1 VRTHDDADD
10 IHVLVDLA
18 DVGIATLDAATGQFL
33 SVNARY
39 CGITGLSQPELLS
52 GLTLADLTHPDDG
65 ALASNAVV
73 AMAASAT
80 DAHEIE
86 LRQVRPD
93 GGLVWVRVRGRRLA
107 DAGDRPRVAVVVHD
121 LTAQKHIE
129 DLLRQTRAR
138 QDDAEASQRDSE
150 GHYRA
155 LFEAMD
161 EGFGVFEVIFDDQQR
176 VADMRCIETNPS
188 YERQGGR
195 SQALGR
201 TVRELSPDVESVW
214 FDTYGKV
221 ALTGEPIRFTRW
233 SAPRNMWFDVYAFR
247 IGEPERRRIGV
258 LFQNVTEQKQAEAAL
273 REKEARQE
281 FLLALSDALR
291 PLTDPVAVQAE
302 ASRVL
307 AEHLGLSRALYCE
320 VEARADGNYYVAR
333 RDYHAPGVSSVVGGY
348 RAADFGVTVMEDLS
362 VGRTVAVADIGAH
375 EGLTDAERNA
385 FRATGIQAFVTAP
398 LIKNGRHVALFA
410 VHHVAPRAWTAHD
423 LSLIE
428 ETAERTWSA
437 VERAKAEDAFRAS
450 DARLQLALEAADMG
464 TFVWDAQRDET
475 EADQRMLSLF
485 GLPPGGKLNL
495 AVALESL
502 IHPDDRAPYAQAV
515 AAAMDPAGDGT
526 LRHDIRVLHSDGSLH
541 WVTVTAQMVFEG
553 NPRHA
558 VRLAGMAADISDRK
572 FTEAALRLSEE
583 QLLESDRRKDEFLA
597 VLAHELRNP
606 LAPIRTGLELI
617 RLGSDSRDAVER
629 VRRMMERQIG
639 HMVRLVDDLLDVSRI
654 TSGKIQLQRG
664 VRQLASLVQNALEA
678 NRAALQDARLEL
690 SVDVPESPVWLDV
703 DPTRFVQVLS
713 NILHNAVKFTNPGGR
728 VVLAADVA
736 GDAGRSPG
744 ELVLSVTDSGVGISS
759 DMLPRVFDLFV
770 QGDSSADRSHS
781 GLGIGL
787 ALARRLMDLHGGSI
801 QASSDGPGLGSTF
814 TIRLPVARD
823 PGLEHDGLGVRD
835 SRATISS
842 RVLVIDDNMDA
853 ADTTAMLVEALGG
866 SVAIAYDGENGIMR
880 ATEFKPHVVLLD
892 LGMPGIDGYDT
903 CRRIRRSLGAHV
915 FIVALTG
922 WGQEQDKDEALRAG
936 FDAHLTKPADP
947 VALEQLLA
955 AAGPRATT
963 RERSPAVGRL

>member
-1 VRTHDDADD
+1 MPS
-10 IHVLVDLA
+10 I
-18 DVGIATLDAATGQFL
+18 VG
-33 SVNARY
+33 S
-39 CGITGLSQPELLS
+39 
-52 GLTLADLTHPDDG
+52 
-65 ALASNAVV
+65 
-73 AMAASAT
+73 
-80 DAHEIE
+80 
-86 LRQVRPD
+86 
-93 GGLVWVRVRGRRLA
+93 
-107 DAGDRPRVAVVVHD
+107 
-121 LTAQKHIE
+121 
-129 DLLRQTRAR
+129 
-138 QDDAEASQRDSE
+138 
-150 GHYRA
+150 
-155 LFEAMD
+155 
-161 EGFGVFEVIFDDQQR
+161 
-176 VADMRCIETNPS
+176 
-188 YERQGGR
+188 
-195 SQALGR
+195 
-201 TVRELSPDVESVW
+201 
-214 FDTYGKV
+214 
-221 ALTGEPIRFTRW
+221 
-233 SAPRNMWFDVYAFR
+233 
-247 IGEPERRRIGV
+247 
-258 LFQNVTEQKQAEAAL
+258 
-273 REKEARQE
+273 
-281 FLLALSDALR
+281 
-291 PLTDPVAVQAE
+291 
-302 ASRVL
+302 
-307 AEHLGLSRALYCE
+307 
-320 VEARADGNYYVAR
+320 
-333 RDYHAPGVSSVVGGY
+333 Y
-348 RAADFGVTVMEDLS
+348 RAADFGVPVMEDLS
-362 VGRTVAVADIGAH
+362 VGRTVAVADIDVH

-515 AAAMDPAGDGT
+515 AAAMDPAGDGRCGMT
-526 LRHDIRVLHSDGSLH
+526 SGCCTPTARCTGSRLRRRWCSRVTHGTRCGWPAWPPTSAIASS
-541 WVTVTAQMVFEG
+541 
-553 NPRHA
+553 PRRHCA
-558 VRLAGMAADISDRK
+558 SAKSSCLKATGGRTS
-572 FTEAALRLSEE
+572 SWP
-583 QLLESDRRKDEFLA
+583 
-597 VLAHELRNP
+597 LAHELRNP

-713 NILHNAVKFTNPGGR
+713 NILHNAVKFTDPGGR
-728 VVLAADVA
+728 VVLAAAVA

-770 QGDSSADRSHS
+770 QGDLSADRSHS

-814 TIRLPVARD
+814 TIRLPVARN
-823 PGLEHDGLGVRD
+823 PSLENDGIGVRD
-835 SRATISS
+835 SRATILS
-842 RVLVIDDNMDA
+842 RVLVIDDNRDA

-936 FDAHLTKPADP
+936 FDAHLTKPAI
-947 VALEQLLA
+947 
-955 AAGPRATT
+955 
-963 RERSPAVGRL
+963 RSPWSNCWKRLAPGPLQGNEARPSAASSWTDVCVRT